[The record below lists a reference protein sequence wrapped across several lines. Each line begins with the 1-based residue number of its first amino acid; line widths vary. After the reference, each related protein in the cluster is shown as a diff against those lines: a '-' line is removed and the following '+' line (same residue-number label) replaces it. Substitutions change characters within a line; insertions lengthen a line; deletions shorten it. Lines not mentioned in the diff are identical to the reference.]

1 MATITDYKAWLDAEG
16 IDTAEDMLQI
26 YRPVKDDET
35 GWVYEIMPARGV
47 SSPNVIVKGG
57 KTDLLL
63 TPKSREAFVKH
74 MDSLFE
80 SGVEGQYAFDHA
92 MEKND

>member
-26 YRPVKDDET
+26 YRPVKSGET
-35 GWVYEIMPARGV
+35 GWAYSAVPARDG
-47 SSPNVIVKGG
+47 SPNVIVRGG
-57 KTDLLL
+57 EDDLLL
-63 TPKSREAFVKH
+63 TPKSREAFVKY
-74 MDSLFE
+74 MDSQFE
-80 SGVEGQYAFDHA
+80 LGVEGQCALDHA

>member
-1 MATITDYKAWLDAEG
+1 MATITDYKAWLDAEN

-35 GWVYEIMPARGV
+35 GWVYTIVPVRGV
-47 SSPNVIVKGG
+47 SPNVIVKGG
-57 KTDLLL
+57 KNDLLL
-63 TPKSREAFVKH
+63 TPKSRDAFVKY

-80 SGVEGQYAFDHA
+80 LGVEGQYALDHA